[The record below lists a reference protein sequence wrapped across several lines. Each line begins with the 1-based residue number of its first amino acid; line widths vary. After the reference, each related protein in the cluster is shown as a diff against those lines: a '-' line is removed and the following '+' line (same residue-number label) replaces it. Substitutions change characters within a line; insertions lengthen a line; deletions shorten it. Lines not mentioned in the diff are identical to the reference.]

1 LTTSESLDTGRNNTA
16 ATCSIVG
23 KKLAGTMIHIL
34 TESEFKQAKREPLL
48 DYAGYSDEAADISR
62 RIPNAQKKLS
72 DPEWLSGRDVAA
84 LVRLTGA
91 RSDYAIDLLTLSY
104 SAGVHILELQGFFPH
119 VVEYFEEF
127 ALYIQ
132 AFNRTDEG
140 TRLNSPVIHLQDV
153 EFQIANRLLC
163 FSVLLGHTKL
173 IPRIMAILDYNN
185 SMRDGLLERIASC
198 YSQRPSPLPDECTR
212 HLPYYKALPIFDAQP
227 SDRPGLIKTY
237 LLDWYEAS
245 RREPYY
251 DAHTGAPSF
260 LGYWAWEA
268 AAITIALNVDDQSY
282 RDLPFYPRDLV
293 EHLRN
298 STAGSAAGAPRTE
311 TAEIRAKAG
320 ETCPIGG
327 RWQSIGVPVHDA
339 VYTKGATLQDLQSP
353 YGLTV
358 WRFLGAA

>member
-1 LTTSESLDTGRNNTA
+1 MI
-16 ATCSIVG
+16 SI
-23 KKLAGTMIHIL
+23 LAK
-34 TESEFKQAKREPLL
+34 SEFKQARREPLL
-48 DYAGYSDEAADISR
+48 DYAAYSDEAEDIAR

-72 DPEWLSGRDVAA
+72 DPEWLSGRDEAA
-84 LVRLTGA
+84 LVRLTEA
-91 RSDYAIDLLTLSY
+91 RCDYAIDLLTLSY
-104 SAGVHILELQGFFPH
+104 SAGANIKELQDFFPH
-119 VVEYFEEF
+119 LVDYFDEC

-140 TRLNSPVIHLQDV
+140 TRLNSPVIYLQDV

-185 SMRDGLLERIASC
+185 PLRDGLLERIASV
-198 YSQRPSPLPDECTR
+198 YTQRPAPLPDECTR

-227 SDRPGLIKTY
+227 SDRPGLIQTY

-251 DAHTGAPSF
+251 DSHTNSSSF
-260 LGYWAWEA
+260 KGYWAWEA
-268 AAITIALNVDDQSY
+268 AAITIALHVDDQSY

-293 EHLRN
+293 AHLRN
-298 STAGSAAGAPRTE
+298 SPAGSATGAPRTE

-327 RWQSIGVPVHDA
+327 RWQSIGVPVQDA
-339 VYTKGATLQDLQSP
+339 VYTQGAPMQDLKSP

-358 WRFLGAA
+358 WRFLGAS

>member
-1 LTTSESLDTGRNNTA
+1 
-16 ATCSIVG
+16 
-23 KKLAGTMIHIL
+23 MIHIVAK
-34 TESEFKQAKREPLL
+34 SEFAKAKREPLL
-48 DYAGYSDEAADISR
+48 DYAKYSDEAEDISR
-62 RIPNAQKKLS
+62 RVPNAQKKLN
-72 DPEWLSGRDVAA
+72 DPDWLSGKDEAA
-84 LVRLTGA
+84 LVRLTEG
-91 RSDYAIDLLTLSY
+91 RCDYAIDLLTLSY
-104 SAGVHILELQGFFPH
+104 SAGAHITELQGFFPH

-132 AFNRTDEG
+132 AFNRTYEG
-140 TRLNSPVIHLQDV
+140 MRLNSPVIHLQDV

-173 IPRIMAILDYNN
+173 IPRIMEILDYNN
-185 SMRDGLLERIASC
+185 PVRDGLLERIASC
-198 YSQRPSPLPDECTR
+198 YTQRPSPLPDECMR
-212 HLPYYKALPIFDAQP
+212 HLPYYKALPIFDAQL
-227 SDRPGLIKTY
+227 SDRPGLTKAY

-260 LGYWAWEA
+260 MGYWAWEA

-293 EHLRN
+293 EHRRN
-298 STAGSAAGAPRTE
+298 ATAASVTQASPTE

-339 VYTKGATLQDLQSP
+339 VYTEGATMQDLKSP

>member
-1 LTTSESLDTGRNNTA
+1 M
-16 ATCSIVG
+16 IPI
-23 KKLAGTMIHIL
+23 LAK
-34 TESEFKQAKREPLL
+34 SEFKHAKREPLL
-48 DYAGYSDEAADISR
+48 DYAAYSDEAEDISR
-62 RIPNAQKKLS
+62 RIPNAQRKLN
-72 DPEWLSGRDVAA
+72 DPDWLSGKDEAA
-84 LVRLTGA
+84 LVRLTEG
-91 RSDYAIDLLTLSY
+91 RCDYAIDLLTLSY
-104 SAGVHILELQGFFPH
+104 SAGAHIPELQQFFPYI
-119 VVEYFEEF
+119 VDYFEEF
-127 ALYIQ
+127 ALYTE

-185 SMRDGLLERIASC
+185 PVRDGLLERIASF
-198 YSQRPSPLPDECTR
+198 YTQRPSPLPDECTR

-227 SDRPGLIKTY
+227 SDRPGLIKAY

-260 LGYWAWEA
+260 MGYWAWEA
-268 AAITIALNVDDQSY
+268 AAITIAMNVDDQSY

-293 EHLRN
+293 EHRRN
-298 STAGSAAGAPRTE
+298 STATSATQASPTE

-339 VYTKGATLQDLQSP
+339 VYTKGATMQDLKSP

>member
-1 LTTSESLDTGRNNTA
+1 M
-16 ATCSIVG
+16 IPI
-23 KKLAGTMIHIL
+23 LAK
-34 TESEFKQAKREPLL
+34 SEFKHAKREPLL
-48 DYAGYSDEAADISR
+48 DYAAYSDEAEDISR

-72 DPEWLSGRDVAA
+72 DPDWLSGKDEAA
-84 LVRLTGA
+84 LVRLTEG
-91 RSDYAIDLLTLSY
+91 RCDYAIDLLTLSY
-104 SAGVHILELQGFFPH
+104 SAGAPITELQGFFPH

-132 AFNRTDEG
+132 AFNRTAEG
-140 TRLNSPVIHLQDV
+140 MRLNSPVIHLQDV

-185 SMRDGLLERIASC
+185 PVRDGLLERIASC

-227 SDRPGLIKTY
+227 SDRPGLIKAY

-260 LGYWAWEA
+260 MGYWAWEA
-268 AAITIALNVDDQSY
+268 AAITIALSVDDQSY

-293 EHLRN
+293 EHRRH
-298 STAGSAAGAPRTE
+298 STAASATQASPTE

-320 ETCPIGG
+320 DTCPIGG

-339 VYTKGATLQDLQSP
+339 VYTKGATMQDLKSP

-358 WRFLGAA
+358 WRFLAEA